1 MLQGVKNIL
10 FDLGGVLFHIDYQ
23 RTIDAFKKLGITDF
37 EKHFTQ
43 HQQND
48 LFDAFETGKISSAI
62 FVKTLQE
69 SLPDCSDQ
77 EIIEAWNSM
86 LIGLPQEYLKLL
98 EDLGKNYR
106 LFLLSN
112 ANEIHIEFVN
122 TFLKEHYNIPSIN
135 QFFEKTYYSQEI
147 GMRKP
152 HKATFEWVLKD
163 ANILAEE
170 TLFIEDTAQHIE
182 GAKQAGLKTHHLESN
197 SAIISL
203 FPDTTL

>member
-1 MLQGVKNIL
+1 MLRDVKNIL

-23 RTIDAFKKLGITDF
+23 RTIDAFKNLGIHDF
-37 EKHFTQ
+37 EQYFTQ

-48 LFDAFETGKISSAI
+48 FFNAYETGKIRTEVFI
-62 FVKTLQE
+62 KTLQE
-69 SLPDCSDQ
+69 SLPACSNQ
-77 EIIEAWNSM
+77 EIVGAWNAM
-86 LIGLPQEYLKLL
+86 LIGLPQEYLKFLKG
-98 EDLGKNYR
+98 LGKKYR

-122 TFLKEHYNIPSIN
+122 AFLKKHYNIHSIN
-135 QFFEKTYYSQEI
+135 QFFEKAYYSQEI

-152 HKATFEWVLKD
+152 HKSTFDWVLKD

-182 GAKQAGLKTHHLESN
+182 GAKQAGLKTHHLKSN
-197 SAIISL
+197 TGIISL

>member
-48 LFDAFETGKISSAI
+48 LFDAFETGKISSAV

-69 SLPDCSDQ
+69 SLPGCSEQ
-77 EIIEAWNSM
+77 EIIDAWNAM
-86 LIGLPQEYLKLL
+86 LIGLPQEYLKFL

-112 ANEIHIEFVN
+112 ANEIHIQFVN
-122 TFLKEHYNIPSIN
+122 ENLQKNLNIPSIN
-135 QFFEKTYYSQEI
+135 QFFEKAYYSQEI

-152 HKATFEWVLKD
+152 YKSTFDWVLQD
-163 ANILAEE
+163 AGILAEE

-182 GAKQAGLKTHHLESN
+182 GAKEAGLKTHHLKSN
-197 SAIISL
+197 TAIISL

>member
-48 LFDAFETGKISSAI
+48 LFDAFETGKISPAV
-62 FVKTLQE
+62 FVKTLQK
-69 SLPDCSDQ
+69 SLPDCSDK
-77 EIIEAWNSM
+77 EIINAWNAM
-86 LIGLPQEYLKLL
+86 LIGLPQEYLKFL
-98 EDLGKNYR
+98 EDLGKKYR

-112 ANEIHIEFVN
+112 ANEIHIQFVN
-122 TFLKEHYNIPSIN
+122 EYLQKNLNIPSIN
-135 QFFEKTYYSQEI
+135 QFFEKAYYSQEI

-152 HKATFEWVLKD
+152 HKSTFEWVLND

-170 TLFIEDTAQHIE
+170 TLFIEDTAQHIG

-197 SAIISL
+197 SAIIWL
-203 FPDTTL
+203 FPGIAL

>member
-43 HQQND
+43 YQQND
-48 LFDAFETGKISSAI
+48 LFDSFETGKISSAI

-77 EIIEAWNSM
+77 AIIEAWNSM

-112 ANEIHIEFVN
+112 ANEIHIKFVS

-163 ANILAEE
+163 ANIVAEE

>member
-1 MLQGVKNIL
+1 MLKGVKNIL

-48 LFDAFETGKISSAI
+48 LFDAFEIGKIKPEV
-62 FVKTLQE
+62 FVKTLQK
-69 SLPDCSDQ
+69 SLPLCSDQ
-77 EIIEAWNSM
+77 EIIDAWNAM
-86 LIGLPQEYLKLL
+86 LIGLPNEYLKFL
-98 EDLGKNYR
+98 EGLGKKYR

-112 ANEIHIEFVN
+112 ANEIHIQFVN
-122 TFLKEHYNIPSIN
+122 DFLKNSYNIPSIN
-135 QFFEKTYYSQEI
+135 QFFEKAYYSQEI

-152 HKATFEWVLKD
+152 HKSTFHWVLKD
-163 ANILAEE
+163 ANILAKE
-170 TLFIEDTAQHIE
+170 TLFIEDTPHHIE

-203 FPDTTL
+203 FPDITL

>member
-1 MLQGVKNIL
+1 MLKGVKNIL

-37 EKHFTQ
+37 ERHFTQ

-48 LFDAFETGKISSAI
+48 LFDAFEIGKIKPEV
-62 FVKTLQE
+62 FVKTLQK
-69 SLPDCSDQ
+69 SLPLCSDQ
-77 EIIEAWNSM
+77 EIIDAWNAM
-86 LIGLPQEYLKLL
+86 LIGLPNEYLKFL
-98 EDLGKNYR
+98 EGLGKKYR

-112 ANEIHIEFVN
+112 ANEIHIQFVN
-122 TFLKEHYNIPSIN
+122 DFLKNSYNIPSIN
-135 QFFEKTYYSQEI
+135 QFFEKAYYSQEI

-152 HKATFEWVLKD
+152 HKSTFQWVLKD
-163 ANILAEE
+163 ANILAKE
-170 TLFIEDTAQHIE
+170 TLFIEDTPHHIE

-203 FPDTTL
+203 FPDITL

>member
-1 MLQGVKNIL
+1 MLKGVKNIL

-48 LFDAFETGKISSAI
+48 LFDAFELGKIKPEV
-62 FVKTLQE
+62 FVKTLHE
-69 SLPDCSDQ
+69 SLPFCSDQ
-77 EIIEAWNSM
+77 EIIDAWNAM
-86 LIGLPQEYLKLL
+86 LIGLPNEYLKFL
-98 EDLGKNYR
+98 EILGEKYR

-112 ANEIHIEFVN
+112 ANEIHIQFVN
-122 TFLKEHYNIPSIN
+122 DFLKNRYNIPSIN
-135 QFFEKTYYSQEI
+135 QFFEKAYYSQEI

-152 HKATFEWVLKD
+152 HKSTFEWVLND
-163 ANILAEE
+163 ANILAKE
-170 TLFIEDTAQHIE
+170 TLFIEDTAHHIE

-203 FPDTTL
+203 FPDTAL

>member
-1 MLQGVKNIL
+1 MLKGVANIL

-37 EKHFTQ
+37 EKRFTQ
-43 HQQND
+43 YQQNN
-48 LFDAFETGKISSAI
+48 LFDAFETGKINPEV

-69 SLPDCSDQ
+69 SLPACSDQ
-77 EIIEAWNSM
+77 EIVDAWNAM
-86 LIGLPQEYLKLL
+86 LIGFPKEYLKFL
-98 EDLGKNYR
+98 EELGKKYR

-112 ANEIHIEFVN
+112 ANKIHIEFVN
-122 TFLKEHYNIPSIN
+122 TFLKERYKIPSMN
-135 QFFEKTYYSQEI
+135 QFFEKAYYSHEI
-147 GMRKP
+147 EMRKP
-152 HKATFEWVLKD
+152 HKSTFEWVLKD

-182 GAKQAGLKTHHLESN
+182 GAKQAGLKTLYLKSN
-197 SAIISL
+197 TAIISL

>member
-1 MLQGVKNIL
+1 MLKGVKNIL

-37 EKHFTQ
+37 EKNFTQ

-48 LFDAFETGKISSAI
+48 LFDAFEIGKIKPEV
-62 FVKTLQE
+62 FVKTLQK
-69 SLPDCSDQ
+69 SLPLCSDQ
-77 EIIEAWNSM
+77 EIIDAWNAM
-86 LIGLPQEYLKLL
+86 LIGLPNEYLKFL
-98 EDLGKNYR
+98 EGLGKKYR

-112 ANEIHIEFVN
+112 ANEIHIQFVN
-122 TFLKEHYNIPSIN
+122 DFLKNRYNIPSIN
-135 QFFEKTYYSQEI
+135 KFFEKAYYSQEI

-152 HKATFEWVLKD
+152 HKSTFQWVLKD
-163 ANILAEE
+163 ANILAKE
-170 TLFIEDTAQHIE
+170 TLFIEDTPHHIE

-203 FPDTTL
+203 FPDITL